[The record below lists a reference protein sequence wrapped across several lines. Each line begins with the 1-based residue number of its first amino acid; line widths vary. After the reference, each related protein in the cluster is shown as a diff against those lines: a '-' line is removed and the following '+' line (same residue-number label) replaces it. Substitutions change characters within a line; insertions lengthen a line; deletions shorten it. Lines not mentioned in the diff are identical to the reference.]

1 MTLHHPRRHRIR
13 GHGYFKRLGPGLVT
27 GAADDDPSGIG
38 TYSQVGAAF
47 GFRFV
52 WTTLIALPFA
62 VAVQEA
68 TARLGLFTG
77 KGLAALIKEN
87 FPRWVL
93 YLALALVV
101 GANTFN
107 IGADLGSMAAATNL
121 LVPVPELVLLVGF
134 TIVMAG
140 LEVFVPYHRYA
151 KVLKWLCLSLVSY
164 VIVLFVVN
172 VAWADVA
179 TNLFVPRI
187 GFEREQLAALIA
199 IFGTTISPYL
209 FFWQTSEEV
218 EELHDNESPSQTDA
232 AAHLSAMRGDVV
244 AGMSSG
250 VLVMFAIMVTSAT
263 TLGANGITSI
273 GTAEEAAQA
282 LRPLA
287 GRFAELLFTLGI
299 VGTGLLAVPVLAGST
314 SYALAETFG
323 WREGLSLKMTQAR
336 GFYLVIIGSMIAG
349 FCMNIVGLDSVKALY
364 WSAILNGVA
373 APPLILMIFVLA
385 RRRQVL
391 GEHTSGKLS
400 QTMVAGAAIAS
411 ATLPVLYLFAR

>member
-1 MTLHHPRRHRIR
+1 
-13 GHGYFKRLGPGLVT
+13 
-27 GAADDDPSGIG
+27 
-38 TYSQVGAAF
+38 
-47 GFRFV
+47 
-52 WTTLIALPFA
+52 
-62 VAVQEA
+62 
-68 TARLGLFTG
+68 
-77 KGLAALIKEN
+77 
-87 FPRWVL
+87 
-93 YLALALVV
+93 
-101 GANTFN
+101 
-107 IGADLGSMAAATNL
+107 L

-134 TIVMAG
+134 TLVMAA
-140 LEVFVPYHRYA
+140 LEVFIPYHRYA

-179 TNLFVPRI
+179 ANLFVPRI

-218 EELHDNESPSQTDA
+218 EEMNETESPTQA
-232 AAHLSAMRGDVV
+232 NAVAHLSAMRGDVV

-373 APPLILMIFVLA
+373 APPLILMIFILA
-385 RRRQVL
+385 RRPQVL
-391 GEHTSGKLS
+391 GEHASGKLS

>member
-1 MTLHHPRRHRIR
+1 MRLHHPHRPRIR
-13 GHGYFKRLGPGLVT
+13 GQGYFKRLGPGLVT

-47 GFRFV
+47 SFRFL
-52 WTTLIALPFA
+52 WTTLMALPFA
-62 VAVQEA
+62 IAVQEA

-93 YLALALVV
+93 TVAVVLVV

-121 LVPVPELVLLVGF
+121 LLPVPELVLLVVF
-134 TIVMAG
+134 TALMAG
-140 LEVFVPYHRYA
+140 LEIFVPYHRYA
-151 KVLKWLCLSLVSY
+151 RVLKWLCLSLLSY
-164 VIVLFVVN
+164 VVVMFVVDI
-172 VAWADVA
+172 AWADVA
-179 TNLFVPRI
+179 ADLVVPRI
-187 GFEREQLAALIA
+187 GFERDQLAALIA

-209 FFWQTSEEV
+209 FFWQAGEEV
-218 EELHDNESPSQTDA
+218 EERGQAGNGSGVDD
-232 AAHLSAMRGDVV
+232 AAHLRAMRGDVA

-250 VLVMFAIMVTSAT
+250 VFVMFAIMVTSAS
-263 TLGANGITSI
+263 TLGANGITDI
-273 GTAEEAAQA
+273 ATAEEAAQA
-282 LRPLA
+282 LEPFA

-323 WREGLSLKMTQAR
+323 WSEGLSLKMTQAR
-336 GFYLVIIGSMIAG
+336 RFYLVIMGSMVAG
-349 FCMNIVGLDSVKALY
+349 FVMNLAGLDPVRALY

-373 APPLILMIFVLA
+373 APPLIVMIFVLA
-385 RRRQVL
+385 RRRRVL
-391 GEHTSGKLS
+391 GEHASGRLS
-400 QTMVAGAAIAS
+400 QTMVAGAALIS
-411 ATLPVLYLFAR
+411 AALPVAFLFAG